1 MFSPLPTTLL
11 TRQLLTQPLP
21 RSCKIA
27 LHYKTRFWEHMD
39 PPIIGGCGS
48 TDIPGVGSVCYPA
61 YKINSTGPGVILA
74 SYVSGTSAISVQSL
88 SEADHVALIQRA
100 MVEVHGPIAAEQWT
114 GNYNRQC
121 WEVDEHQAGAW
132 ASPLVG
138 QQDLYLP
145 AYYNTEFK
153 TVFIGE
159 HTSYTHA
166 WIFSALDSAVRGTV
180 QVLLDMGLVDEAKT
194 VVTTW
199 MGRWITL

>member
-1 MFSPLPTTLL
+1 
-11 TRQLLTQPLP
+11 
-21 RSCKIA
+21 
-27 LHYKTRFWEHMD
+27 MD

-74 SYVSGTSAISVQSL
+74 SYVSGIPAISVQSL
-88 SEADHVALIQRA
+88 SEEDHVAMIQRA
-100 MVEVHGPIAAEQWT
+100 MVEVHGPIADEQWT
-114 GNYNRQC
+114 GNYDRQC
-121 WEVDEHQAGAW
+121 WQVDEHQAGAW

-194 VVTTW
+194 VVTAW